1 MKNIIVGIDY
11 SLTCPCMCVS
21 DSSDFFGSK
30 FYYLTS
36 VKKNVGVF
44 LNKTITGCLH
54 EEYDSQEER
63 HDNISDFFIKRIPER
78 FVESDVSP
86 RIIIEDYSFG
96 SKGRVFNLA
105 ENMGLLKY
113 KFWKYDMNFELV
125 PPTVLKKFATGK
137 GNAKKEDMYKK
148 FVKET
153 GVDLQEILFPGRKL
167 GNPVTDIVDSYYL
180 MKWGFSQ

>member
-1 MKNIIVGIDY
+1 
-11 SLTCPCMCVS
+11 
-21 DSSDFFGSK
+21 
-30 FYYLTS
+30 
-36 VKKNVGVF
+36 
-44 LNKTITGCLH
+44 
-54 EEYDSQEER
+54 
-63 HDNISDFFIKRIPER
+63 
-78 FVESDVSP
+78 
-86 RIIIEDYSFG
+86 
-96 SKGRVFNLA
+96 
-105 ENMGLLKY
+105 MGLLKY

>member
-1 MKNIIVGIDY
+1 MKNIIIGIDY
-11 SLTCPCMCVS
+11 SLTCPCLCIS
-21 DSSDFFGSK
+21 NSPNFCDAK

-44 LNKTITGCLH
+44 LSRITGCLH
-54 EEYDSQEER
+54 QEFESQEER
-63 HDNISDFFIKRIPER
+63 YDNIYGFFMDKIPNRI
-78 FVESDVSP
+78 SDVP
-86 RIIIEDYSFG
+86 PKIFIEDYSFG

-105 ENMGLLKY
+105 ENMGLLKHY
-113 KFWKYDMNFELV
+113 LWSEHLKFDLV

-137 GNAKKEDMYKK
+137 GNAKKEDMYEK

-153 GVDLQEILFPGRKL
+153 GNALQEKLFPGRKL

-180 MKWGFSQ
+180 MKWGFAQ